1 MTFHLLCQLF
11 SPVVRPQFCLIAL
24 FVSMSPRASMNSHL
38 LSIRSS
44 LSSAKETVH
53 EKTDALRWSDE
64 DPPGR
69 PTDIIWVYLRLK
81 WSLFL
86 LVACPAFHKQS
97 LCLQPDSPLVP
108 CSLVLSGGPLEIY
121 KDLPTLMGMPCL
133 LPTGR
138 SSDPL
143 CVQ

>member
-1 MTFHLLCQLF
+1 MTFHLLSAFF
-11 SPVVRPQFCLIAL
+11 SSPQFCLIPL
-24 FVSMSPRASMNSHL
+24 FVSMSSRASMNSHV

-44 LSSAKETVH
+44 LSSAKEAVY
-53 EKTDALRWSDE
+53 EKTDGLRWSDV
-64 DPPGR
+64 DPTGWPNHR
-69 PTDIIWVYLRLK
+69 IWVYLRLK

-108 CSLVLSGGPLEIY
+108 CSLVWSGGQLEIY
-121 KDLPTLMGMPCL
+121 NDLHTLMGMPCL